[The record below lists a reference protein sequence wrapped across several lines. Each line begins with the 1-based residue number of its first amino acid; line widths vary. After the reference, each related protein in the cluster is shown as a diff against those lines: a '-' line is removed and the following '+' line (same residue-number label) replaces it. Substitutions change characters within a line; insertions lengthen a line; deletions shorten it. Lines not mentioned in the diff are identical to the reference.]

1 MVTQHYR
8 HQLRGNGTGVF
19 FQQPAHPEQAGM
31 IVFQQS
37 MARNILVLLQPGMQV
52 IVGITEPG
60 FAVFGESYLI
70 TIGIG
75 LNYSGLLMGGTSN
88 QDGPTR
94 GGWASA
100 YYFDSLGNIPCA
112 GGNLVGNG
120 DNASPAGIDG
130 FAEIL

>member
-1 MVTQHYR
+1 
-8 HQLRGNGTGVF
+8 
-19 FQQPAHPEQAGM
+19 
-31 IVFQQS
+31 
-37 MARNILVLLQPGMQV
+37 
-52 IVGITEPG
+52 
-60 FAVFGESYLI
+60 
-70 TIGIG
+70 
-75 LNYSGLLMGGTSN
+75 MGGTSN

-130 FAEIL
+130 FAEILVDGDSQPFSIESGNALDGGDAGTADRSKGISPVRARQPGQ